1 LKEEGKFR
9 KYFAPGALEFSTFIL
24 CLFKM
29 RSLTLHDKLPV
40 LKYYLYTTAIL
51 LLLSGCQASKPVAQA
66 TYVKG
71 APQSSAFLEGISI
84 STDPNTNEG
93 AAGEIPKFVLVDDN
107 APRMY
112 FNNSFN
118 IEQSLR
124 QQFKYAIIMDVDV
137 ESLENRT
144 LYNYIENWWG
154 TPYRN
159 GGNSHSGIDCSA
171 FVQGLLVSVYGTAI
185 PRIAKEQKNSC
196 SKINDDE
203 KREGD
208 LVFFNTKGGVSHV
221 GVYLH
226 NYKFVHA
233 SVSGG
238 IMISDLREVYWR
250 KRYLGAGRPFDEAM
264 SQKMSGQ

>member
-1 LKEEGKFR
+1 
-9 KYFAPGALEFSTFIL
+9 
-24 CLFKM
+24 M

-51 LLLSGCQASKPVAQA
+51 LLLSGCQASKPVAQPA
-66 TYVKG
+66 YAKV

-84 STDPNTNEG
+84 STEPNTNEG
-93 AAGEIPKFVLVDDN
+93 AAGEMPKFVLADDI

-112 FNNSFN
+112 FNNVFN
-118 IEQSLR
+118 IEQTFIP
-124 QQFKYAIIMDVDV
+124 QFKYAIIMDVDV

-171 FVQGLLVSVYGTAI
+171 FVQDLFVSVYGIAL
-185 PRIAKEQKNSC
+185 PRVAKQQKNSC
-196 SKINDDE
+196 SQINE
-203 KREGD
+203 NEMREGD
-208 LVFFNTKGGVSHV
+208 LVFFNTRGGISHV

-226 NYKFVHA
+226 NNKFVHSA
-233 SVSGG
+233 TSGG
-238 IMISDLREVYWR
+238 IMISDLWEVYWH
-250 KRYLGAGRPFDEAM
+250 KRFLGAGRPFDEAM